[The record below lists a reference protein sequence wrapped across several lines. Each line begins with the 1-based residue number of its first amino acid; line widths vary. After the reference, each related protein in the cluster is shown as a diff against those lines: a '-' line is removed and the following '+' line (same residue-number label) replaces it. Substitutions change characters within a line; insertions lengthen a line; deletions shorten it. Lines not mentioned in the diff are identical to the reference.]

1 MIKYLVSILLLTM
14 FSTGWSLSAKS
25 YLLEMRV
32 LDASGRPFISHR
44 EDKPFGSYLIMDIDY
59 LPIQRLFE
67 QVRNREKNLIT
78 RGEAHITVVTPPEF
92 DQILKPAGV
101 TMNEVEQ
108 IAQVSKIQQTP
119 FEVVCLGMGK
129 AKLDGTEQST
139 YYVVV
144 RAPGLVR
151 IREKIQKIFIKRGGN
166 PADFKPEHFWPHIT
180 VGFTKRDLYESDGV
194 LKDIKTCV
202 SKIKLVN

>member
-78 RGEAHITVVTPPEF
+78 RV
-92 DQILKPAGV
+92 
-101 TMNEVEQ
+101 
-108 IAQVSKIQQTP
+108 
-119 FEVVCLGMGK
+119 
-129 AKLDGTEQST
+129 KLTSQ
-139 YYVVV
+139 
-144 RAPGLVR
+144 
-151 IREKIQKIFIKRGGN
+151 
-166 PADFKPEHFWPHIT
+166 
-180 VGFTKRDLYESDGV
+180 
-194 LKDIKTCV
+194 
-202 SKIKLVN
+202 